1 MIFLGWLWL
10 FATRSEVVFC
20 NFVFIAKLS
29 VCKLFQSHNIKR
41 VASKFQNL
49 APLPDFSLLS
59 IGIESVTLVNGTLS
73 SDEDEENSLE
83 DNEKEVKM
91 SLDELISG
99 ALESA
104 FWAMDKLILKD
115 KEAGFRIRYIDF
127 LPQLSERFQVL
138 T

>member
-1 MIFLGWLWL
+1 M
-10 FATRSEVVFC
+10 
-20 NFVFIAKLS
+20 
-29 VCKLFQSHNIKR
+29 
-41 VASKFQNL
+41 VANL
-49 APLPDFSLLS
+49 APLPDFPLLS

-115 KEAGFRIRYIDF
+115 KEAGFRIRY
-127 LPQLSERFQVL
+127 
-138 T
+138 

>member
-1 MIFLGWLWL
+1 M
-10 FATRSEVVFC
+10 
-20 NFVFIAKLS
+20 
-29 VCKLFQSHNIKR
+29 
-41 VASKFQNL
+41 VANL
-49 APLPDFSLLS
+49 APLPDFPLLS

-91 SLDELISG
+91 SLNELISG

-115 KEAGFRIRYIDF
+115 KEAGFRIRY
-127 LPQLSERFQVL
+127 
-138 T
+138 

>member
-1 MIFLGWLWL
+1 MG
-10 FATRSEVVFC
+10 A
-20 NFVFIAKLS
+20 
-29 VCKLFQSHNIKR
+29 
-41 VASKFQNL
+41 NL

-115 KEAGFRIRYIDF
+115 KEAGFRIRY
-127 LPQLSERFQVL
+127 
-138 T
+138 